1 VSTTASKRIESRILP
16 APGCASPTVALKVA
30 EIADV
35 HAQLRAAIRGLP
47 PAAFAWQPAPRTNTI
62 GMLVAHVALAEV
74 NLAQVVLLAEPRGHT
89 PDVLGLTTDD
99 DGMPIEKY
107 GSTPPAVL
115 AGKDEAFFQSL
126 IEKAEAHTF
135 AACRTLREEQLGD
148 EIARPPRPD
157 GSYRVFDRRWALHH
171 MVEHM
176 AQHLGQ
182 LHVLKRQWKAAQP
195 AG

>member
-1 VSTTASKRIESRILP
+1 MSTTTPKRIESRIVP
-16 APGCASPTVALKVA
+16 AAGYASPSVAFAVA
-30 EIADV
+30 AIADV
-35 HAQLRAAIRGLP
+35 HAQLGAAIRGLP
-47 PAAFAWQPAPRTNTI
+47 PAAFAWQQAPRTNTI

-107 GSTPPAVL
+107 GGSPPAAL
-115 AGKDEAFFQSL
+115 AGRDEAYFLSL
-126 IEKAEAHTF
+126 IERAEAHTF
-135 AACRTLREEQLGD
+135 AAGRALSEEQLGE

-171 MVEHM
+171 MVEH
-176 AQHLGQ
+176 AARHLGQ
-182 LHVLKRQWKAAQP
+182 IHVLKRQWKAAHP
-195 AG
+195 ET